1 MFHSRVSDEKSART
15 YLNTIA
21 TRLKDDVDTL
31 KGNFNVLNRVC
42 HSAYVRVH
50 VCGVFMVYKC
60 L

>member
-31 KGNFNVLNRVC
+31 KGNFNTLNRVC
-42 HSAYVRVH
+42 HSACVGARAC
-50 VCGVFMVYKC
+50 VCVV
-60 L
+60 